1 MLSLENTMLLIVDV
15 QENLAQAM
23 YEKDFLIENLKKI
36 IKGAHVF
43 GIPILV
49 TEQIP
54 EKLGPTIPELAE
66 LLTGI
71 QPIHKSSFS
80 CCDDEGFMKELKSI
94 NRGQI
99 LATGVEAHVC
109 VYQTTIDL
117 IDLGYE
123 ISLVADCVSSR
134 TLMNKAIGTE
144 SMTNKGAK
152 LTSTEMALFELM
164 KMAEGDKFS
173 KMIKIVK

>member
-1 MLSLENTMLLIVDV
+1 MLSLENTMLLVVDV
-15 QENLAQAM
+15 QGNLAQAM
-23 YEKDFLIENLKKI
+23 CEKEFLFENLKRI
-36 IKGAHVF
+36 IKGAHIFDMPVLF
-43 GIPILV
+43 

-54 EKLGPTIPELAE
+54 EKLGPTIPEIAE
-66 LLTGI
+66 LLPGV
-71 QPIHKSSFS
+71 QSIHKSTFS
-80 CCDDEGFMKELKSI
+80 CCDDEGFMEKLKTI

-99 LATGVEAHVC
+99 LVTGIEAHVC
-109 VYQTTIDL
+109 VYRTTVDL

-134 TLMNKAIGTE
+134 TAMNKAIGTE
-144 SMTNKGAK
+144 SMINKGAK

-164 KMAEGDKFS
+164 KVAEGDVFS